1 MKDDTV
7 YVYKCAI
14 CLGKYD
20 KDGIV
25 VPNRSKVTDYDRK
38 CKPCV
43 KTFGGPHGILVLGDE
58 SWVHTL
64 FVM

>member
-1 MKDDTV
+1 MKNNTV

-14 CLGKYD
+14 CLKKYD

-25 VPNRSKVTDYDRK
+25 VPHSSKVTDYDRK

-43 KTFGGPHGILVLGDE
+43 NAFGGPHGILVLGDE
-58 SWVHTL
+58 S
-64 FVM
+64 